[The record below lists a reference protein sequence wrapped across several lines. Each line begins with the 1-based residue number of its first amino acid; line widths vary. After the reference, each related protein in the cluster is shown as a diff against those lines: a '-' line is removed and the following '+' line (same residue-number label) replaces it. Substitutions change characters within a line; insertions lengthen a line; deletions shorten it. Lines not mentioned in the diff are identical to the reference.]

1 MDIISES
8 HEVYHR
14 LSFKSLFYTASF
26 NLLSKVLLICHLMKD
41 DLHPVDVV
49 VVVSTMMMVVLLLL
63 LVVVVVVVVVVVAV
77 VVGRGRL
84 VAPLVLVRPK
94 NEI

>member
-1 MDIISES
+1 MDIISEF

-26 NLLSKVLLICHLMKD
+26 NLLSKVLVICHLMKD

-49 VVVSTMMMVVLLLL
+49 VPTMMMVVLLLL
-63 LVVVVVVVVVVVAV
+63 VVVVVVVVVAV